1 MTVIDSFRRL
11 SLCMCVRECAR
22 VHIFFANTVNACFRP
37 SAIMREEGGRRRNVG
52 IFDTMQH
59 P

>member
-52 IFDTMQH
+52 IHDL
-59 P
+59 